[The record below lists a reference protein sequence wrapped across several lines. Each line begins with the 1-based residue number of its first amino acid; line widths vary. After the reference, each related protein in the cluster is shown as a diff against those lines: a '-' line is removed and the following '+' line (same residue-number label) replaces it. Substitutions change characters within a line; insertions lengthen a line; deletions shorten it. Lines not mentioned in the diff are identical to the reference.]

1 VRSGNPACWNP
12 NVPESR
18 KEGKMYTID
27 LTGQGALVTGSSRGI
42 GSVIARHLASA
53 GAAVAVNYRN
63 RGAEADAVVDAI
75 RSAGGHAIPV
85 PGDVSDEAAAEV
97 VVKSAAEQL
106 GRLDI
111 LVNNAGVNRDRLLMR
126 MSATDWDE
134 VLSVNLRGTFLPT
147 RFAVPLMVRQRYGRV
162 VNISSV
168 VGLSGNPGQANYAA
182 SKAGQIGFA
191 KAVAREVASR
201 NITVNAVAPG
211 FIEFEDPG
219 GMTADLTDEQRQQ
232 ILTRI
237 PAGRFGSA
245 DEVAAAVLYLVSP
258 AASYIT
264 GQTLTIDGGL
274 IA

>member
-1 VRSGNPACWNP
+1 
-12 NVPESR
+12 
-18 KEGKMYTID
+18 MYAID
-27 LTGQGALVTGSSRGI
+27 LSGQSALITGASRGI
-42 GSVIARHLASA
+42 GSVIARRLADA
-53 GAAVAVNYRN
+53 GAAVAINYRS
-63 RGAEADAVVDAI
+63 RGAEADAVVDSI
-75 RSAGGHAIPV
+75 RNSGGHAIPV

-111 LVNNAGVNRDRLLMR
+111 LVNNAGINRDRLLMR
-126 MSATDWDE
+126 MSASDWDE

-147 RFAVPLMVRQRYGRV
+147 RFAVPLMVRQRYGRI

-211 FIEFEDPG
+211 FIDFEDAG

-245 DEVAAAVLYLVSP
+245 DDVAAAVVYLVSP
-258 AASYIT
+258 GASYIT